1 MSKIDL
7 SRFSDLLGDL
17 PNGVAAEGLP
27 AWLATSGRKPSSQP
41 SGGPAIEPLEAIPG
55 IADESQMA
63 RLLGVTANRVRTLQ
77 RDGLLAKAGPGRW
90 DVRASLGLYLE
101 RLRTIAARAGAP
113 AACGGDPDA
122 LRAEKL
128 RLTRAQADKEET
140 RVQRERGELVP
151 ADAVE
156 REWSSLARDVRNA
169 LLAVPSRCGAGLPHL
184 TATDVATIE
193 REIRKALEGLADGN

>member
-1 MSKIDL
+1 MSKMDL

-17 PNGVAAEGLP
+17 PNGLAAEGLP
-27 AWLATSGRKPSSQP
+27 TPLATSGRNSSSQP
-41 SGGPAIEPLEAIPG
+41 SGGQAIEPQEAIPA

-113 AACGGDPDA
+113 AAGGGDSDQ

-128 RLTRAQADKEET
+128 RLTRAQADGQELKNRT
-140 RVQRERGELVP
+140 AAGELVP
-151 ADAVE
+151 IA
-156 REWSSLARDVRNA
+156 DVRIEWVTA
-169 LLAVPSRCGAGLPHL
+169 ATDLRAQILAIPARVAARAGLSRDAA
-184 TATDVATIE
+184 ATLE
-193 REIRKALEGLADGN
+193 QEIRLALEELRDER